1 MALTKNSKKNA
12 KVAEEAPAAESPTRV
27 SRRSAPSQAA
37 KKASPSPSPAPK
49 TLKKKGKFF
58 RLVKF

>member
-12 KVAEEAPAAESPTRV
+12 KVAEAPAAESPTRV
-27 SRRSAPSQAA
+27 SRRSASSQAA

-49 TLKKKGKFF
+49 TLKKKGKFV